1 MSEKTSL
8 LEEAPGDL
16 SAMRVM
22 AAVALIA
29 SIVFGV
35 MEIKA
40 GVAFPYVTTMFLA
53 SAFGGKAAQ
62 KFAETK

>member
-1 MSEKTSL
+1 MSEPVKL
-8 LEEAPGDL
+8 LEESPGQT
-16 SAMRVM
+16 SSMRVM
-22 AAVALIA
+22 AAVALVA

-40 GVAFPYVTTMFLA
+40 SVPFPYVTTMFLA

-62 KFAETK
+62 KFAEKK